1 MTSTGSSSSAPP
13 DAPATARAEL
23 VIGLTTYNSA
33 ALLDAAADALCWA
46 VNGGFGGVTSRVVLV
61 DGGSTD
67 GTPERVRALVGPECL
82 VVLEY
87 PVTSSDLLAQ
97 PHHGVP
103 GRIRAVERILR
114 EAQDAD
120 ARACVL
126 VDPAA
131 CGTGI
136 EWLRFLTEPVLR
148 GEADFVAGIQARHA
162 YAGALVKGILAPVFR
177 AVYGKQLRQ
186 PMADTCAVSG
196 RLLGHYLVEAHWR
209 ANGSTP
215 AVDVR
220 LPAIA
225 ACDGFTL
232 AEAALGARMREGRD
246 GPDLTAALS
255 QSAGALFTELERRPD
270 TWQRVRRSV
279 PVATYGAL
287 PADEPPA
294 PVINAERL
302 ADGFRLGWRELRD
315 VWALVLPPVASVELK
330 KLADAPLARFR
341 FDDGLWA
348 RVIYDYAIAHRLRNL
363 ARDHLL
369 PSLVPLYLGWF
380 ASFVLAT
387 ETAGSAEADKHLER
401 LGDVFEQE
409 KPYLISRWRWPERTG
424 QGSRA

>member
-1 MTSTGSSSSAPP
+1 MTSTGSSSSTPP
-13 DAPATARAEL
+13 DAPAAGRAEL

-33 ALLDAAADALCWA
+33 GLLDDAADGLRWA
-46 VNGGFGGVTSRVVLV
+46 VNGGFGALTSRVVLL

-67 GTPERVRALVGPECL
+67 GTPERVQALVGADH
-82 VVLEY
+82 VVALEY
-87 PVTSSDLLAQ
+87 PVSSSDLLAQ

-103 GRIRAVERILR
+103 GRLRAVERILR

-131 CGTGI
+131 CGAGI
-136 EWLRFLTEPVLR
+136 EWIRFLAEPVLT
-148 GEADFVAGIQARHA
+148 GHVDFVAGVQARHA

-186 PMADTCAVSG
+186 PMADTYAVSG
-196 RLLGHYLVEAHWR
+196 RLLRHYLAEAHWQ
-209 ANGSTP
+209 ANGTTP
-215 AVDVR
+215 PVDVR

-232 AEAALGARMREGRD
+232 AEAALGVRMREGRD

-255 QSAGALFTELERRPD
+255 QSAGALFSELERRPD
-270 TWQRVRRSV
+270 TWQRVRRSA
-279 PVATYGAL
+279 PVATYGAQ

-294 PVINAERL
+294 PAIQAERL
-302 ADGFRLGWRELRD
+302 ADRFRLGWRELRD

-330 KLADAPLARFR
+330 KLADAPLPRFR

-348 RVIYDYAIAHRLRNL
+348 RLIYDYAIAHRLRAL

-387 ETAGSAEADKHLER
+387 ETAGSAQAERRLER
-401 LGDVFEQE
+401 LGEVFEQE

-424 QGSRA
+424 QGHRV

>member
-13 DAPATARAEL
+13 DAPEAARAEL
-23 VIGLTTYNSA
+23 VIGLATYNSA
-33 ALLDAAADALCWA
+33 GLLDTAADALRWA
-46 VNGGFGGVTSRVVLV
+46 VNGGFGSVTSRVVLV

-67 GTPERVRALVGPECL
+67 GTPARVQELVGSDRL
-82 VVLEY
+82 VTLEY
-87 PVTSSDLLAQ
+87 AVTSSDLLAQ

-103 GRIRAVERILR
+103 GRLRAVERILR
-114 EAQDAD
+114 EAQDAE

-131 CGTGI
+131 CGSGV
-136 EWLRFLTEPVLR
+136 EWLRLLTQPVLA
-148 GEADFVAGIQARHA
+148 GDADFVAGVEARHA

-177 AVYGKQLRQ
+177 AVYGRQLRQ
-186 PMADTCAVSG
+186 PIADTYAVSG
-196 RLLGHYLVEAHWR
+196 RFLGHYLTEAHWH

-232 AEAALGARMREGRD
+232 AEAALGTRTREGRD

-255 QSAGALFTELERRPD
+255 QSAGALFAELERRPD

-279 PVATYGAL
+279 PVASYGAQ
-287 PADEPPA
+287 PGDEPAAPA
-294 PVINAERL
+294 INAERL
-302 ADGFRLGWRELRD
+302 VDRFRLGWRELRD
-315 VWALVLPPVASVELK
+315 VWALVLPPVANVEVK

-348 RVIYDYAIAHRLRNL
+348 RVIYDYAIAHRLRTL

-387 ETAGSAEADKHLER
+387 ETAGSAEAEARLER
-401 LGDVFEQE
+401 LGGVFEQE

-424 QGSRA
+424 QGRRV

>member
-1 MTSTGSSSSAPP
+1 MTSTGSSSSTPP
-13 DAPATARAEL
+13 DATAAGSAEL

-33 ALLDAAADALCWA
+33 GLLDDAADGLRWA
-46 VNGGFGGVTSRVVLV
+46 VNGGFGVVTSRIVLV

-67 GTPERVRALVGPECL
+67 GTPERVRALVGSNRL
-82 VVLEY
+82 TALEF
-87 PVTSSDLLAQ
+87 PVSSSDLLAQ

-103 GRIRAVERILR
+103 GRLRAVERILR
-114 EAQDAD
+114 EAQDAG

-136 EWLRFLTEPVLR
+136 EWIRLLAGPVLT
-148 GEADFVAGIQARHA
+148 GDADFVAGVQRRHA

-186 PMADTCAVSG
+186 PMANTYALSG
-196 RLLGHYLVEAHWR
+196 RLARHYLAEAQWHT
-209 ANGSTP
+209 NGATP

-232 AEAALGARMREGRD
+232 AEAALGVRMREGRD
-246 GPDLTAALS
+246 GPDLAAALS
-255 QSAGALFTELERRPD
+255 QSAGALFSELERRPD
-270 TWQRVRRSV
+270 TWQRVRRST
-279 PVATYGAL
+279 PVATYGAQ

-294 PVINAERL
+294 PAINAERL
-302 ADGFRLGWRELRD
+302 ADRFRLGWRELRD

-330 KLADAPLARFR
+330 KLAVAPLPRFR

-348 RVIYDYAIAHRLRNL
+348 RVIYDYAIAHRLRAL

-369 PSLVPLYLGWF
+369 PSLLPLYLGWF

-387 ETAGSAEADKHLER
+387 ETAGSAEAERRLER
-401 LGDVFEQE
+401 LGEVFEHE

-424 QGSRA
+424 QGPRV

>member
-1 MTSTGSSSSAPP
+1 
-13 DAPATARAEL
+13 
-23 VIGLTTYNSA
+23 
-33 ALLDAAADALCWA
+33 
-46 VNGGFGGVTSRVVLV
+46 
-61 DGGSTD
+61 
-67 GTPERVRALVGPECL
+67 
-82 VVLEY
+82 
-87 PVTSSDLLAQ
+87 
-97 PHHGVP
+97 
-103 GRIRAVERILR
+103 
-114 EAQDAD
+114 
-120 ARACVL
+120 VL

-131 CGTGI
+131 CGTGVD
-136 EWLRFLTEPVLR
+136 WLRFLTEPVLA
-148 GEADFVAGIQARHA
+148 GGADFVAGIEARHA

-196 RLLGHYLVEAHWR
+196 RLLGHYLAEAAWG
-209 ANGSTP
+209 ANGATP

-220 LPAIA
+220 LPSIA

-232 AEAALGARMREGRD
+232 AEAALGARTREGRD

-279 PVATYGAL
+279 PVTTYGAL
-287 PADEPPA
+287 PADELVA

-302 ADGFRLGWRELRD
+302 ADRFRLGWRELRD
-315 VWALVLPPVASVELK
+315 VWALVLPPVANVEVK

-348 RVIYDYAIAHRLRNL
+348 RVIYDYAIAHRLRTL

-387 ETAGSAEADKHLER
+387 ETAGSAEAEARLER
-401 LGDVFEQE
+401 LGGVFEQE
-409 KPYLISRWRWPERTG
+409 KPYWISRWRWPERTG
-424 QGSRA
+424 PGRRV